1 MTLFIGVDP
10 GLHGAVAILDQAGAV
25 VLVAAPGQAR
35 RSRRSATDRGV
46 RPPCVRRQGGSM
58 SANPVTPAPFNWK
71 NPNYL
76 PVFQAR
82 TERLRRLR
90 ANREML
96 PALHHY
102 YAEHPA
108 QFISDWGLTLDP
120 RNVERGLPTAIPF
133 LLFPRQVEWVTW
145 LLERWHAGEPGIT
158 EKTRDMGMS
167 WLTVAVACTFCLFNR
182 GMVIGFGSRKEEY
195 VDMRGSPKA
204 LFEKARFFL
213 SHLPPEFL
221 GGWDRDKHAP
231 HMRILFPGTDS
242 AMTGESGD
250 GIGRGDRTS
259 IYFVDEAAFLER
271 PQLVDASLSA
281 TTNCRQDIST
291 PNGRSNSFATRR
303 HSGKIPVFSFHWTQ
317 DPRKDRAWYEKQIA
331 ELDPVTVA
339 QEIDI
344 DYSGSVEG
352 VLIPSAWVQA
362 AVGAHLTL
370 GIEPTGSKHG
380 ALDVADLGSDM
391 CAFAGRHGI
400 VLEYAKSW
408 SGKGSHIY
416 NTVVRAFGICDEMGY
431 DSFFYDADGLGA
443 GVRGD
448 ADRLREDREASSQRY
463 ISDQPFRGSGA
474 VWSPDGEMVRK
485 RKNKDFFANAKAQ
498 AWWSLRLRFE
508 ATYRAVVE
516 GMPYVKDD
524 LVSIDPKCG
533 ELLPL
538 LLELSQPTYSINSV
552 GKVLVDK
559 QPDGTRSP
567 NLADAVMIAFQPATN
582 IAALWARLGE

>member
-1 MTLFIGVDP
+1 
-10 GLHGAVAILDQAGAV
+10 
-25 VLVAAPGQAR
+25 
-35 RSRRSATDRGV
+35 
-46 RPPCVRRQGGSM
+46 M
-58 SANPVTPAPFNWK
+58 SAIALPQIARFDWK

-108 QFISDWGLTLDP
+108 QFISDWGLTADP

-133 LLFPRQVEWVTW
+133 LLFKRQVEWVTW
-145 LLERWHAGEPGIT
+145 LLERWRAGEPGIT

-213 SHLPPEFL
+213 ANLPPEFL
-221 GGWDRDKHAP
+221 GGWNRDKHAP

-242 AMTGESGD
+242 AITGESGD

-291 PNGRSNSFATRR
+291 PNGRANSFAIRR
-303 HSGKIPVFSFHWTQ
+303 HSGKIPVFTFHWRD
-317 DPRKDRAWYEKQIA
+317 DPRKDQAWYERQVQI
-331 ELDPVTVA
+331 LDPVTLAAEVN
-339 QEIDI
+339 I

-352 VLIPSAWVQA
+352 VLLPSDWVQA
-362 AVGAHLTL
+362 AVNAHGIL
-370 GIEPTGSKHG
+370 GIEPSGIRHG
-380 ALDVADLGSDM
+380 ALDVADMGADKN
-391 CAFAGRHGI
+391 AFAGRHGI
-400 VLEYAKSW
+400 VLEHIHSW
-408 SGKGSHIY
+408 SGKNSDIY
-416 NTVVRAFGICDEMGY
+416 QTVVRTFDHCDSYGY
-431 DSFFYDADGLGA
+431 SSFFYDADGLGS
-443 GVRGD
+443 GCRGD
-448 ADRLREDREASSQRY
+448 ARRINEDREADGRAY
-463 ISDQPFRGSGA
+463 IFDQPFRGSGA
-474 VWSPDGEMVRK
+474 VWDPDGQMVAQRY
-485 RKNKDFFANAKAQ
+485 NKDLFANAKAQ
-498 AWWSLRLRFE
+498 AWWALRLRFQ
-508 ATYRAVVE
+508 ATYRAIVE
-516 GMPYVKDD
+516 KMPYLPED
-524 LVSIDPKCG
+524 LISIDPNCG

-538 LLELSQPTYSINSV
+538 LLELSQPTYSLNSI
-552 GKVLVDK
+552 GKILVDK
-559 QPDGTRSP
+559 APDGTRSP

-582 IAALWARLGE
+582 VAEMWKRLGE